1 MSPVTDN
8 VAASRFELNED
19 DHLAYADYRR
29 EPGRLI
35 IDYVFSP
42 PELRGQGTAGRLM
55 AGLAAEASARGETI
69 VPICSYAATW
79 LRRHPQT

>member
-1 MSPVTDN
+1 MTEVTDN
-8 VAASRFELNED
+8 PEAHRFELTENGR
-19 DHLAYADYRR
+19 LAYADYRR

-55 AGLAAEASARGETI
+55 AGLVASAAAQGETI
-69 VPICSYAATW
+69 VPVCGYAAAW
-79 LRRHPQT
+79 LRRTPQA